1 MPPIE
6 TELLERRA
14 PDTELLSLMRAG
26 QSTAFAVLM
35 RRNNQRLYRLARS
48 IVRDDSEAEEV
59 VQESYVRAFTHIEGF
74 KGESSLATWLA
85 RIVLNEA
92 LGRLRRRHPAIGI
105 DEMAQTPDAG
115 GDPPLIVQDHMSP
128 EHASAR
134 QEIRRAIE
142 NAIDRLSPPFRAVFI
157 MRAIEQMSIA
167 ETADC
172 LGIPGDTVKTRFHRA
187 NKLLR
192 QALSAQFGSI
202 LEGAFPFLGARCD
215 RLVTRVL
222 ERLGNPVGAACEAP
236 SSDRPAGSQNTP

>member
-6 TELLERRA
+6 TELLERGA
-14 PDTELLSLMRAG
+14 PDTELLSRMRAG
-26 QSTAFAVLM
+26 HSTAFAVLM

-74 KGESSLATWLA
+74 KGKSSLATWLA

-92 LGRLRRRHPAIGI
+92 LGRLRRRHPAIDI
-105 DEMAQTPDAG
+105 DKMAETSEAG
-115 GDPPLIVQDHMSP
+115 SDPPLIVQDQMSP
-128 EHASAR
+128 EHVSAR

-142 NAIDRLSPPFRAVFI
+142 NAVDRLPPPFRAVFI

-172 LGIPGDTVKTRFHRA
+172 LGIPDDTVKTRFHRA

-192 QALSAQFGSI
+192 QALSAEFGAI

-215 RLVTRVL
+215 RLVARVL
-222 ERLGNPVGAACEAP
+222 ARLGLPVGAACKPP
-236 SSDRPAGSQNTP
+236 SSDRPAGSRNAP